1 MARTTLVSI
10 DCVIGDSVGPAG
22 PDADAQAENPLVR
35 VLPDRRGG
43 DRVVN
48 LAEEEGEEDREE
60 RATAA

>member
-1 MARTTLVSI
+1 MVSI

-48 LAEEEGEEDREE
+48 LAEEEGEEEDREE